1 MKKLVLMIVVTIL
14 ALGTTGYA
22 YAQAQTPSSGVV
34 NSDTTT
40 TSLTG
45 AQGGLGLMGS
55 TLGAGSTGLASGTAD
70 GLLHDYIVQA
80 FADATLLT
88 VEEIEARLADGE
100 TLKDIAISLDMTL
113 DEFRVLIIE
122 VRTAALDAALAAG
135 VITQEQYDWM
145 LDHLSRMWQ
154 GKATGKNWGAGGQ
167 MGKGQMNSNQTS
179 TATGSASCTMDGS
192 MSGTANGTCTQTP

>member
-22 YAQAQTPSSGVV
+22 YAQTQTPSSGVV
-34 NSDTTT
+34 SSDAT

-55 TLGAGSTGLASGTAD
+55 TFGAGSTGIASGTVD

-135 VITQEQYDWM
+135 IITQEQYDWM
-145 LDHLSRMWQ
+145 LDHMSRMWQ
-154 GKATGKNWGAGGQ
+154 GEATGKNWGAGGQ
-167 MGKGQMNSNQTS
+167 MGKGQMNGSQMG
-179 TATGSASCTMDGS
+179 TANGSASCTMNGS
-192 MSGTANGTCTQTP
+192 MRGSASGICTQTP

>member
-1 MKKLVLMIVVTIL
+1 
-14 ALGTTGYA
+14 
-22 YAQAQTPSSGVV
+22 
-34 NSDTTT
+34 
-40 TSLTG
+40 
-45 AQGGLGLMGS
+45 MGS